1 MSANRFL
8 SWLLLAGGALMA
20 GVAGAQPIERWTQPD
35 GARVLFVPSHQN
47 PIIDIRIDVDA
58 GSRREAPERLGV
70 AALTNRLL
78 ASGTR
83 KHDEEALSA
92 AWADRSMQYGASVD
106 QDRAAI
112 RLRLLSDA
120 ADRRQGVALLNEVLT
135 QPVFPAAAL
144 ARAKAQTV
152 AGLRQEETSPQ
163 AVAYRQFIQAIYGR
177 HPYANETRLTPAA
190 VEAIG
195 REDVRAFWQQHYRPG
210 YMSIAI
216 VGDLTRR
223 EAAELAQQLT
233 RGLPRTGAP
242 LPEVP
247 PVPQPAAQR
256 LSQPHVA
263 SQASVALGL
272 PLLTRDDPDYYPL
285 VVGNYVLGGGG
296 FDSRLMT
303 ELRSKRGLTYG
314 ASSMLAPYT
323 APGEFMVSV
332 STRKAQ
338 ADEARRVARE
348 TLEKFVADGPSAP
361 ELEQAKA
368 NIIGG
373 FPLRYDSNKK
383 LIEYVAAIGF
393 YNLPLTWL
401 DDYPRAV
408 EQVTPE
414 AVRDAYR
421 RRVGLDHL
429 VEVVVGG
436 SNEPDRSKVEREQ
449 EQQ

>member
-135 QPVFPAAAL
+135 QPAFPEAAL

-177 HPYANETRLTPAA
+177 HPYANEARLTPAA

>member
-177 HPYANETRLTPAA
+177 HPYANEARLTPAA

-223 EAAELAQQLT
+223 EAAELAQRLT

-348 TLEKFVADGPSAP
+348 TLEKFVADGPSAA

-436 SNEPDRSKVEREQ
+436 SNEPDRSKVDREQ

>member
-120 ADRRQGVALLNEVLT
+120 ADRMQGVALLNEVLT
-135 QPVFPAAAL
+135 QPVFPEAAL

-177 HPYANETRLTPAA
+177 HPYANEARLTPAA

>member
-135 QPVFPAAAL
+135 QPVFPEAAL

-177 HPYANETRLTPAA
+177 HPYANEARLTPAA

-256 LSQPHVA
+256 LSQLHVA

>member
-135 QPVFPAAAL
+135 QPVFPEAAL

-177 HPYANETRLTPAA
+177 HPYANEARLTPAA

-348 TLEKFVADGPSAP
+348 TLERFVADGPSAA

>member
-120 ADRRQGVALLNEVLT
+120 ADRMQGVALLNEVLT
-135 QPVFPAAAL
+135 QPVFPEAAL

-177 HPYANETRLTPAA
+177 HPYANEARLTPAA

-348 TLEKFVADGPSAP
+348 TLEKFVADGPSAA

>member
-135 QPVFPAAAL
+135 QPVFPEAAL

-177 HPYANETRLTPAA
+177 HPYANEARLTPAA

>member
-120 ADRRQGVALLNEVLT
+120 ADRKQGVALLNEVLT
-135 QPVFPAAAL
+135 QPVFPEAAL

-177 HPYANETRLTPAA
+177 HPYANEARLTPAA

>member
-135 QPVFPAAAL
+135 QPVFPEAAL

-177 HPYANETRLTPAA
+177 HPYANEARLTPAA

-233 RGLPRTGAP
+233 RGLPRAAAP
-242 LPEVP
+242 LPRVP
-247 PVPQPAAQR
+247 PVLQPAAQR

-263 SQASVALGL
+263 SQASVVLGL

-348 TLEKFVADGPSAP
+348 TLERFVADGPSAA

>member
-177 HPYANETRLTPAA
+177 HPYANEARLTPAA

>member
-135 QPVFPAAAL
+135 QPVFPETAL

-177 HPYANETRLTPAA
+177 HPYANEARLTPAA

-348 TLEKFVADGPSAP
+348 TLEKFVADGPSAA

-408 EQVTPE
+408 KQVTPE

-436 SNEPDRSKVEREQ
+436 SNEPDRSKVDREQ

>member
-58 GSRREAPERLGV
+58 GSRREAPGRLGV

-135 QPVFPAAAL
+135 QPVFPEAAL

-163 AVAYRQFIQAIYGR
+163 AVVYRQFIQAIYGR
-177 HPYANETRLTPAA
+177 HPYANEARLTPAA

-216 VGDLTRR
+216 VGDLTRS

-348 TLEKFVADGPSAP
+348 TLEKFVADGPSAA

>member
-135 QPVFPAAAL
+135 QPVFPEAAL

-177 HPYANETRLTPAA
+177 HPYANEARLTPAA

-247 PVPQPAAQR
+247 PVPQPAEQR

-348 TLEKFVADGPSAP
+348 TLEKFVADGPSAA

>member
-135 QPVFPAAAL
+135 QPAFPEAAL

-177 HPYANETRLTPAA
+177 HPYANEARLTPAA

-368 NIIGG
+368 NIVGG

>member
-58 GSRREAPERLGV
+58 GSRREAPGRLGV

-177 HPYANETRLTPAA
+177 HPYANEARLTPAA

-348 TLEKFVADGPSAP
+348 TLERFVADGPSAA

>member
-47 PIIDIRIDVDA
+47 PIVDIRIDVDA
-58 GSRREAPERLGV
+58 GSRREALDRLGV

-120 ADRRQGVALLNEVLT
+120 ADRKQGVALLNEVLT
-135 QPVFPAAAL
+135 QPVFPEAAL

-177 HPYANETRLTPAA
+177 HPYANEARLTPAA

>member
-47 PIIDIRIDVDA
+47 PIVDIRIDVDA
-58 GSRREAPERLGV
+58 GSRREAPDRLGV

-135 QPVFPAAAL
+135 QPVFPEAAL

-177 HPYANETRLTPAA
+177 HPYANEARLTPAA

>member
-20 GVAGAQPIERWTQPD
+20 GVASAQPIERWTQPD

-58 GSRREAPERLGV
+58 GSRREAPGRLGV

-163 AVAYRQFIQAIYGR
+163 AVAYRQFIQTIYGR
-177 HPYANETRLTPAA
+177 HPYANEARLTPAA

-348 TLEKFVADGPSAP
+348 TLEKFVADGPSAA

-368 NIIGG
+368 NIISG